1 MTSGTDVPSR
11 VVGGMI
17 FVPDDNFIA
26 RTEFQSVDDCIIA
39 LTGISG
45 DSDFVWIGPNVFG

>member
-1 MTSGTDVPSR
+1 
-11 VVGGMI
+11 MI